1 MEKLKRIGEKLA
13 ASFFPDNLNI
23 LGKIYRTD
31 KTGRHEYTRPY
42 QAHLGRFRNRP
53 IKLLEIGVGG
63 YDNPKKGGK
72 SLRMW
77 KSFFPEAK
85 IFSIDIHN
93 KSGIEEERI
102 KIFRGSQADESF
114 IKEVISHSGFLD
126 IIIDDGSHINEH
138 VIRTFEILFP
148 CLNIGGVYVIED
160 TQTSYW
166 PKYGGDSHDRE
177 DPRRL
182 MNFFKNLTDSLNHQE
197 FLIDDYRPNYYDKN
211 IVSIHFY
218 HILIIIHK
226 RLNDEP
232 SNIRHVGKI

>member
-13 ASFFPDNLNI
+13 ASFFPGNLNM

-31 KTGRHEYTRPY
+31 KTGRHEYTSHY
-42 QAHLGRFRNRP
+42 QAHLGKFRKRP

-63 YDNPKKGGK
+63 YENPNKGGK

-77 KSFFPEAK
+77 RSYFPEAK
-85 IFSIDIHN
+85 IFSIDIHD

-114 IKEVISHSGFLD
+114 MNGVISQTGFLD

-148 CLNIGGVYVIED
+148 CLNIGGVYIIED

-177 DPRRL
+177 NPGRL

-197 FLIDDYRPNYYDKN
+197 FLIDDYQPNYYDRN

-218 HILIIIHK
+218 HNLIIIHK
-226 RLNDEP
+226 GLNDEP
-232 SNIRHVGKI
+232 SNIRAEGKV